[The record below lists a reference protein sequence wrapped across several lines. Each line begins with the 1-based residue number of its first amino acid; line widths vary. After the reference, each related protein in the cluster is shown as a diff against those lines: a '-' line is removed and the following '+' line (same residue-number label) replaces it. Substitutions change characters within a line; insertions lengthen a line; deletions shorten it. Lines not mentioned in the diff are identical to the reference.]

1 MLLLL
6 LVLIVMK
13 DPSFLSLLNIQNI
26 LTQSSVRI
34 IIALGVAGLIVT
46 QGTDLSVGRQ
56 VGMAALVS
64 ATLLQAMTNVNKVFK
79 GLPTLPIPAVLL
91 LVVVVGAL
99 IGLITGLIVAKLNV
113 VPLLQQWE
121 QW

>member
-1 MLLLL
+1 MAEKIVNKNGKSFDLKNLVLNGGIYLVLLIL
-6 LVLIVMK
+6 LVAIVIK

-56 VGMAALVS
+56 VGMAALV
-64 ATLLQAMTNVNKVFK
+64 
-79 GLPTLPIPAVLL
+79 
-91 LVVVVGAL
+91 
-99 IGLITGLIVAKLNV
+99 TGYDKCK
-113 VPLLQQWE
+113 
-121 QW
+121 